1 LSKRGHKENNQ
12 NHPSKLIW
20 KEERVKQRKLKQTKP
35 KLRKQLRQ
43 LFVIKCQSAIP
54 HASV

>member
-12 NHPSKLIW
+12 NHPSKAIW